1 MQSAIKELKKV
12 EKRAYDSWSYI
23 GIYKRFILIGEQN
36 LAEKIIK
43 KALKKNKQ
51 NQELLAVYTN
61 FLLRQNR
68 LEDAGKYAEKLR
80 NGNYASLYSELVL
93 RESQKQV
100 TDQGAYAFYQ
110 NEDFYQIYLDAYKGS
125 KNPIWLRN
133 CAVYNLTQGL
143 YNQASLL
150 NPPAYADVDDAYF
163 WGLCLYDAGKYNFAI
178 EALEKAHK
186 FYSDYDNK
194 KQFKCNEIQIV
205 ALESDA
211 YMAVSDFEQ
220 ADLVRSCVVNN
231 IDTVFADIKDDTLLP
246 LIMVNSAIYAKNQMS
261 EDYFADLLFYIVN
274 RWPDYVPALILYSD
288 FAYTSNLE
296 KKEDDEVAA
305 LRRAGIKSLEMEK
318 YDSRRKI
325 PLSDALYRI
334 DQSLKRKADPYLSI
348 TKLDLKYKT
357 DPKLSEKD
365 KYRDLWVLLE
375 DNYIEGEIYHTLLV
389 QYALNFLL
397 TTKEYDDAWNLFY
410 KFTTSHGKYD
420 VKRDFWEQFIE
431 QMKYYDLPI
440 VEMAAW
446 FASDLKKTNE
456 AIRIYEY
463 CVYESAGLL
472 EDGLISPLVSS
483 ASCMNLA
490 NIYFSIGKKDRALD
504 LYGKIAG
511 REVNNAKR
519 SEIFY
524 RIACIYSALGDIKN
538 ALRSSEYASS
548 LYPENERASVL
559 KDKLR
564 AKK

>member
-186 FYSDYDNK
+186 YYSDYDNK

-246 LIMVNSAIYAKNQMS
+246 IIMVNSAIYAKNQMS

-334 DQSLKRKADPYLSI
+334 DQSLKRKSDPYLSI

-472 EDGLISPLVSS
+472 EDGLISTLVSS